1 MAKLK
6 EQREAAAEKAR
17 AIAEGAKAAERAL
30 TSDEVGQIRSFVE
43 EIKAF
48 DEQIKSAM
56 DADQLLA
63 SIGAMPESEKKNADG
78 TEILSL
84 GHHFVKHAHGAL
96 LSAKGSRFDIAA
108 PEFKAASDSHLVT
121 TTGNGLIIP
130 EIDTNIVRGFRER
143 LTIADW
149 LGSGT
154 LTSNAISY
162 FVEKATVEG
171 AFTTVA
177 EGGAKPQLHFP
188 DYDKVTETLA
198 KIAGFIKIS
207 DEMTEDAA
215 FLVTE
220 IENRLLYQLRLFE
233 EAQLLNGNGTGTNV
247 RGILNRSG
255 VQTEA
260 AANNTDNADAIFRG
274 LTKVQTATGLTADGI
289 VINPIDYQKQRLAKD
304 GNGQYFAGGFFA
316 GQYGN
321 GGILQDP
328 PLWGKNT
335 IVTSAIA
342 AGTVLVGAGKQAAT
356 VYRKGGVRVEGTNTH
371 GDDFTNN
378 MVTIRAEE
386 RLALAVRQPAAFVK
400 VTLSNAAPA

>member
-6 EQREAAAEKAR
+6 EMREAAAEKAR

-30 TSDEVGQIRSFVE
+30 SADEIGQ
-43 EIKAF
+43 IKAF
-48 DEQIKSAM
+48 VEDIKSYDEQLKAAM

-63 SIGAMPESEKKNADG
+63 SIGSMPESEKKNADG
-78 TEILSL
+78 SEILSL
-84 GHHFVKHAHGAL
+84 GHHFVKHAYDQLNGV
-96 LSAKGSRFDIAA
+96 KGQRNFTVSA
-108 PEFKAASDSHLVT
+108 PELKAATDAHLTT
-121 TTGNGLIIP
+121 TTGAGLILP
-130 EIDTNIVRGFRER
+130 EIDTNIVHGFRER

-149 LGSGT
+149 LGAGT

-162 FVEKATVEG
+162 FVEKATIEG
-171 AFTTVA
+171 GFATVA
-177 EGGAKPQLHFP
+177 QGAAKPQIHFP

-220 IENRLLYQLRLFE
+220 IENRLLYQLQLFE
-233 EAQLLNGNGTGTNV
+233 EQQLLNGNGTGTNV
-247 RGILNRSG
+247 RGILNRTG

-260 AANNTDNADAIFRG
+260 STAAADNADSIFRA
-274 LTKVQTATGLTADGI
+274 LTKVQTATGLTADGV
-289 VINPIDYQKQRLAKD
+289 VINPVDYQKLRLSKD
-304 GNGQYFAGGFFA
+304 ANGQYFAGGFFS

-321 GGILQDP
+321 GGVLQDP
-328 PLWGKNT
+328 PLWGKKT

-342 AGTVLVGAGKQAAT
+342 AGTVLLGAGKQAAT
-356 VYRKGGVRVEGTNTH
+356 VYRKGGIRVEGTNTH
-371 GDDFTNN
+371 ADDFTNN

-386 RLALAVRQPAAFVK
+386 RLALAVRQPSAFVK
-400 VTLSNAAPA
+400 VTLSAL